1 VNIGDIAHTPGVL
14 HILERELP
22 DVTLTLWPRDINDG
36 VEAMLKARFPKL
48 RIAKGSIGSDSKAST
63 PELAAALEACDLLM
77 HSSGPSLVAEKDV
90 RAFVQATGKPFGVY
104 GITMGD
110 MPESRKIL
118 LDQAQFLYLRDS
130 VSTAYVQKQQLS
142 CPVVAFGPDGAFA
155 CDVRDD
161 ARADAWLA
169 SHGLSNAGFV
179 CVIPR
184 FRYTPYFKIRNKAM
198 SDTDKKRYD
207 YSLSLAESDHAKLR
221 MAIIALVREA
231 KVKVLVCPED
241 ESHMAIGKEYL
252 VDPLPDDVKQNVVWR
267 ENYWR
272 TDEAVSTYAR
282 SLGLVS
288 MDMHS
293 PIMCIGNGIPA
304 IHLRFKEQTSKGFM
318 WKDIGLNDWLFDL
331 DEETD
336 GARITAAALKM
347 VTDRQA
353 TMAYAHAA
361 QAVVRKHQV
370 DSMLVVKKALM
381 K

>member
-1 VNIGDIAHTPGVL
+1 
-14 HILERELP
+14 
-22 DVTLTLWPRDINDG
+22 
-36 VEAMLKARFPKL
+36 
-48 RIAKGSIGSDSKAST
+48 
-63 PELAAALEACDLLM
+63 
-77 HSSGPSLVAEKDV
+77 
-90 RAFVQATGKPFGVY
+90 
-104 GITMGD
+104 
-110 MPESRKIL
+110 
-118 LDQAQFLYLRDS
+118 
-130 VSTAYVQKQQLS
+130 
-142 CPVVAFGPDGAFA
+142 
-155 CDVRDD
+155 
-161 ARADAWLA
+161 
-169 SHGLSNAGFV
+169 
-179 CVIPR
+179 
-184 FRYTPYFKIRNKAM
+184 
-198 SDTDKKRYD
+198 
-207 YSLSLAESDHAKLR
+207 
-221 MAIIALVREA
+221 
-231 KVKVLVCPED
+231 
-241 ESHMAIGKEYL
+241 MAIGKEYL